1 MSFIRKRF
9 SQICLIISLFLIFYT
24 FYKSEIHW
32 NGTKRNFYFDYY
44 IISIF
49 LLIFSIIS
57 FFLSKKIKDY
67 LIIVSFSVLTSLYS
81 FETYLLFLEH
91 KSKINNNFEVYKKE
105 TGKEYDQRS
114 KIQIYNDLKKTDEN
128 IKLMV
133 YPSTYFEKK
142 EIDLFPLSNISNS
155 KTIYCNENG
164 YYSIYESDRYGF
176 NNPDKEW
183 DQKEIEYML
192 IGDSFVHGG
201 CVNRPYDIASVLRN
215 LSNKSVLNLGF
226 GDNGPLLEFATLR
239 EFLEPSVKKILW
251 VYYEGNDLLKI
262 KDKLS
267 NKIIAKYL
275 TDQSFSQNLKGK
287 QETTNIMH
295 EKLIDEKINNDL
307 KVYTENQFK
316 ANLIRVVKIY
326 HFRKLFSSQQ
336 EPELVPEFKKII
348 ELANNLAAKN
358 NSKLYFV
365 YLPDYSRYKNNYEFK
380 NHSKI
385 KSIINELGIPF
396 IDIDLQVFQKESD
409 PLELFPFRQH
419 GHYTVEGYRAVA
431 EKIFELTQ

>member
-57 FFLSKKIKDY
+57 FFVSTKIKDY
-67 LIIVSFSVLTSLYS
+67 LIIVSFSVLISLYS

-133 YPSTYFEKK
+133 YPSTYFKKK
-142 EIDLFPLSNISNS
+142 EIDIFPLSNISNS

-164 YYSIYESDRYGF
+164 YYTIYESDRYGF

-192 IGDSFVHGG
+192 IGDSFVHGA
-201 CVNRPYDIASVLRN
+201 CVNRPNDIASVLRN

-226 GDNGPLLEFATLR
+226 SDNGPLLEFATLR
-239 EFLEPSVKKILW
+239 EFLEPNVKKILW

-267 NKIIAKYL
+267 NKIITKYL
-275 TDQSFSQNLKGK
+275 TDLSFSQNLKGK
-287 QETTNIMH
+287 QEIVNIMH
-295 EKLIDEKINNDL
+295 EKLIDEKLNNDL
-307 KVYTENQFK
+307 NVYTENQFK

-326 HFRKLFSSQQ
+326 HFRKLFFSQQ

>member
-1 MSFIRKRF
+1 M
-9 SQICLIISLFLIFYT
+9 
-24 FYKSEIHW
+24 
-32 NGTKRNFYFDYY
+32 
-44 IISIF
+44 
-49 LLIFSIIS
+49 
-57 FFLSKKIKDY
+57 
-67 LIIVSFSVLTSLYS
+67 
-81 FETYLLFLEH
+81 LFLEH

-164 YYSIYESDRYGF
+164 YYSVYESDRYGF

-192 IGDSFVHGG
+192 IGDSFVHGA
-201 CVNRPYDIASVLRN
+201 CVNRPNDIASVLRN

-419 GHYTVEGYRAVA
+419 GHYTVEWYRAVA